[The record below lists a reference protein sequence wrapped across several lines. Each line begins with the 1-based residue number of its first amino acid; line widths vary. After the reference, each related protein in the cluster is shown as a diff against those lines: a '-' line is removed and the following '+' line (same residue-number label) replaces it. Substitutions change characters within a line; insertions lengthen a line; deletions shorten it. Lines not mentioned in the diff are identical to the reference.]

1 LKKQVPGYAGDSRYI
16 NEPCVMDK
24 NVITANGAA
33 MIEFAYNIFERFGI
47 MKNEEL
53 VWWLNL
59 YKSGGMDH

>member
-1 LKKQVPGYAGDSRYI
+1 
-16 NEPCVMDK
+16 MDK
-24 NVITANGAA
+24 NIITANGAA

-59 YKSGGMDH
+59 YKSGGMEL